1 MTSPEISGNA
11 KIATPAAGPASLP
24 LSDAVQEAL
33 AITKRG
39 VDELLI
45 ESEFAQKLARSEQS
59 GTPLRIK
66 LGLDPTAP
74 DLHLG
79 HTVVLNKLRQLQD
92 LGHQVIFLIGD
103 FTSMIGDPSGRNATR
118 PPLTREQI
126 EANATTYFK
135 QASLVLDP
143 ARTEIRYN
151 SEWCDAL
158 GARGMIQLASRYT
171 VARMMERDDFT
182 KRYKSGTPIS
192 VHEFLYPLMQGY
204 DSVALKADLELGGTD
219 QKFNL
224 LVGRELQ
231 KDYGQEPQCIL
242 TMPLLEGLDGV
253 EKMSKSKNNYI
264 GITEP
269 ANTMFGKLM
278 SISDVMMWKYYEL
291 LSFRSLQD
299 LAALKAEVE
308 GGRNPRDAKVAL
320 AQEIVARF
328 HSQQAAEDALA
339 DFVNRS
345 KGGIPDDVPEVTV
358 SGAPLGLPQLLRQT
372 ALCASSSEAMRM
384 IDQGGVRIDGTVVAD
399 KALQVQAGTFVLQ
412 VGKRK
417 FARVTLAA

>member
-1 MTSPEISGNA
+1 MEINTTASPTKANA
-11 KIATPAAGPASLP
+11 AQTALP
-24 LSDAVQEAL
+24 LSDRVQEAL

-45 ESEFAQKLARSEQS
+45 ESEFAQKLARSEKT
-59 GTPLRIK
+59 GVPLRIK

-79 HTVVLNKLRQLQD
+79 HTVVLNKMRQLQN

-103 FTSMIGDPSGRNATR
+103 FTSMIGDPSGRNVTR

-126 EANATTYFK
+126 EINAMTYFA
-135 QASLVLDP
+135 QASLVLD
-143 ARTEIRYN
+143 ASKTEIRYN
-151 SEWCDAL
+151 SEWCDPL
-158 GARGMIQLASRYT
+158 GARGIIQLASHYT
-171 VARMMERDDFT
+171 VARMIERDDFT
-182 KRYKSGTPIS
+182 KRFQGGIPIS

-204 DSVALKADLELGGTD
+204 DSVALKSDLELGGTD

-231 KDYGQEPQCIL
+231 KQYGQEQQCIL

-269 ANTMFGKLM
+269 GNTMFAKLM
-278 SISDVMMWKYYEL
+278 SISDVMMWRYYEL
-291 LSFRSLQD
+291 LSWRSIAE
-299 LAALKAEVE
+299 LAQLKREVE
-308 GGRNPRDAKVAL
+308 EGRNPRDAKVAL

-345 KGGIPDDVPEVTV
+345 KGGIPDDIPAVTLA
-358 SGAPLGLPQLLRQT
+358 GAPLGIPQLLKQ
-372 ALCASSSEAMRM
+372 AGLCPSTSEAMRK
-384 IDQGGVRIDGTVVAD
+384 IDQGGVRIDGTVISD
-399 KALQVQAGTFVLQ
+399 KALQVQAGQFVLQ
-412 VGKRK
+412 VGKRS
-417 FARVTLAA
+417 FARVTLTA

>member
-1 MTSPEISGNA
+1 MTTPS
-11 KIATPAAGPASLP
+11 ATPPAASPVASKVLP
-24 LSDAVQEAL
+24 LTDRVQEAL

-59 GTPLRIK
+59 GVPLRIK

-79 HTVVLNKLRQLQD
+79 HTVVLNKMRQLQD

-103 FTSMIGDPSGRNATR
+103 FTSMIGDPSGRNMTR
-118 PPLTREQI
+118 PPLTKEQV
-126 EANATTYFK
+126 EQNAMTYFK

-143 ARTEIRYN
+143 SRTEIRYN
-151 SEWCDAL
+151 SEWCDPL
-158 GARGMIQLASRYT
+158 GARGLIKLASHYT
-171 VARMMERDDFT
+171 VARMMERDDFS
-182 KRYKSGTPIS
+182 KRFKGGTPIA

-204 DSVALKADLELGGTD
+204 DSVALKSDLELGGTD

-231 KDYGQEPQCIL
+231 KDYDQEPQCIL

-253 EKMSKSKNNYI
+253 DKMSKSKNNYI

-269 ANTMFGKLM
+269 GNTMFAKIM

-291 LSFRSLQD
+291 LSFRSIAD
-299 LAALKAEVE
+299 VAALKATIE
-308 GGRNPRDAKVAL
+308 GGANPRDAKVAL

-328 HSQQAAEDALA
+328 HSQAAADEALN

-345 KGGIPDDVPEVTV
+345 KGGIPDDVPEV
-358 SGAPLGLPQLLRQT
+358 SLGGAPVGIPQLLKM
-372 ALCASSSEAMRM
+372 AGLCPSTSEAMRM
-384 IDQGGVRIDGTVVAD
+384 IDQGGVRLDGTVISD
-399 KALQVQAGTFVLQ
+399 KAVKIEAGTFVLQ

-417 FARVTLAA
+417 FARVTLSA

>member
-1 MTSPEISGNA
+1 MTSPQHNDKAPG
-11 KIATPAAGPASLP
+11 ATPLLP
-24 LSDAVQEAL
+24 LSDAVQHAL
-33 AITKRG
+33 AVTKRG

-45 ESEFAQKLARSEQS
+45 ESEFAQKLARSEKT
-59 GTPLRIK
+59 GKPLRIK

-79 HTVVLNKLRQLQD
+79 HTVVLNKMRQLQD
-92 LGHQVIFLIGD
+92 LGHTVIFLIGD

-126 EANATTYFK
+126 EANAQTYFK
-135 QASLVLDP
+135 QASLVLD
-143 ARTEIRYN
+143 ASKTEIRYN
-151 SEWCDAL
+151 SEWCDPL
-158 GARGMIQLASRYT
+158 GSRGLIQLSSKYT

-182 KRYKSGTPIS
+182 KRFKAGTPIS

-204 DSVALKADLELGGTD
+204 DSVALHADLELGGTD

-264 GITEP
+264 AITEP
-269 ANTMFGKLM
+269 ANTMFAKVM
-278 SISDVMMWKYYEL
+278 SISDEMMWRYYDL
-291 LSFRSLQD
+291 LSFCSLEQI
-299 LAALKAEVE
+299 AQYKKSVAE
-308 GGRNPRDAKVAL
+308 GQNPRDIKVAI
-320 AQEIVARF
+320 AQEIVTRF
-328 HSQQAAEDALA
+328 HNKQAAEDALA

-345 KGGIPDDVPEVTV
+345 KGGIPDDIAEITL
-358 SGAPLGLPQLLRQT
+358 SGAPIGIAQLLKQ
-372 ALCASSSEAMRM
+372 ANLCASTSEAMRM
-384 IDQGGVRIDGTVVAD
+384 VDQGGVRIDGAVISD
-399 KALQVQAGTFVLQ
+399 KQLQVQAGTVVLQ

-417 FARVTLAA
+417 FAKVTLSA